1 MTELTLLRLAILES
15 LAPSFKK
22 AKYMKDP
29 DTLESLSLLVGEAYC
44 VRYELC
50 DEVDMTS
57 LFSELME
64 SDYIDLINEAA
75 LRFIASYTSL
85 MNYTHDSAI
94 KYIATLL
101 SLPVSSPNS
110 YFSIDTTVK
119 DTGNSKVSWLCEAF
133 KKELWFFFLASLKLS
148 GIYLQDIDEY
158 INWTSNPEVIYGNA
172 ERG

>member
-50 DEVDMTS
+50 DEVDMAS

-64 SDYIDLINEAA
+64 SDRIDLINEAA

-110 YFSIDTTVK
+110 Y
-119 DTGNSKVSWLCEAF
+119 
-133 KKELWFFFLASLKLS
+133 SLS
-148 GIYLQDIDEY
+148 
-158 INWTSNPEVIYGNA
+158 
-172 ERG
+172 